1 MRAPVDK
8 NNDLFLFPEGLPC
21 TQAEQF
27 RSECP
32 PDKKNQGRRPVS
44 NSRGDVEICISP
56 SLQPVLPCSFFAMFF
71 TQTGW
76 DDRKLPDGVA
86 SYLAHQFGL
95 IDLDGQNHKVRPYSQ
110 TILGCAHVLSDG
122 PGANGALE
130 LACLFERTSLAQKV
144 FASNQGQF

>member
-32 PDKKNQGRRPVS
+32 PDKKTKVEDLFQF
-44 NSRGDVEICISP
+44 SRGRGDLHISIIAAC
-56 SLQPVLPCSFFAMFF
+56 LALFFFAMFF

-76 DDRKLPDGVA
+76 DNRKLPDGVA

-95 IDLDGQNHKVRPYSQ
+95 IDLDGKITRFGRILKQSWVAPY
-110 TILGCAHVLSDG
+110 VLSDG